1 MVTYTI
7 DRFEGATA
15 VLEGEDGVFIQVA
28 RVLLPPEAAESDVV
42 RFEGGAYTLDSS
54 ETEARRAAALALRKK
69 LKRK

>member
-7 DRFEGATA
+7 DRFEGAVA
-15 VLEGEDGVFIQVA
+15 VLEGEDGALIQVA

-42 RFEGGAYTLDSS
+42 RFEGGVYTLDSS
-54 ETEARRAAALALRKK
+54 ETEARRATALALRKK